1 MPSHLLTEEEMI
13 DIMTDVQIIEADIN
27 RHKAK
32 GDKIGNMPEVYY
44 SQLFEHY
51 GITDSIFAENLRYY
65 TYNPATTERIMDSVT
80 ERIIRQ
86 AESIGQDSE

>member
-1 MPSHLLTEEEMI
+1 MPSRLLTEEEMI

-27 RHKAK
+27 RHKSK

-51 GITDSIFAENLRYY
+51 GITDSIFAENLTYY
-65 TYNPATTERIMDSVT
+65 TYDPATIERIMDSAT

-86 AESIGQDSE
+86 AKSMEEDSE